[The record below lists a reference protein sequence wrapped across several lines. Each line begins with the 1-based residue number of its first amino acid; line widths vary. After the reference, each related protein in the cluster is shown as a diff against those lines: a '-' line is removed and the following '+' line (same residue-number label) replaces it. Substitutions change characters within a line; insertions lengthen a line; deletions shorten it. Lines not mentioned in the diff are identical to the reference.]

1 MNTIFLQS
9 NSAAGGIGS
18 FLPLIA
24 IVAVMYFFFIR
35 PQMKKQKE
43 ENKFR
48 SQLVKGMR
56 IVTTSGIHGKI
67 LDVDEKTILV
77 ESENS
82 RLRFEKAAVSKDL
95 TIQANPSSNKKNK

>member
-1 MNTIFLQS
+1 MTNLFLQA
-9 NSAAGGIGS
+9 NSAGSISS

-48 SQLVKGMR
+48 TQLVKGMR
-56 IVTTSGIHGKI
+56 IVTTSGIHAKI
-67 LDVDEKTILV
+67 LDVDEKTVLV

-82 RLRFEKAAVSKDL
+82 RLRLERAAISKDL
-95 TIQANPSSNKKNK
+95 TVSVNPIAKK

>member
-1 MNTIFLQS
+1 MTNLFLQA
-9 NSAAGGIGS
+9 NSANGISS

-43 ENKFR
+43 ETKFR

-56 IVTTSGIHGKI
+56 IVTTSGIHAKI
-67 LDVDEKTILV
+67 LDVDEKTVLV

-82 RLRFEKAAVSKDL
+82 RLRLERAAISKDL
-95 TIQANPSSNKKNK
+95 TVTVNPIAKK

>member
-1 MNTIFLQS
+1 MTNLFLQA
-9 NSAAGGIGS
+9 NSAGSISS

-24 IVAVMYFFFIR
+24 IVAVMYFFFIS

-48 SQLVKGMR
+48 TQLVKGMR
-56 IVTTSGIHGKI
+56 IVTTSGIHAKI
-67 LDVDEKTILV
+67 LDVDEKTVLV

-82 RLRFEKAAVSKDL
+82 RLRLERAAISKDL
-95 TIQANPSSNKKNK
+95 TVSVNPIAKK

>member
-1 MNTIFLQS
+1 MTNLFSQA
-9 NSAAGGIGS
+9 NSAGSISS

-43 ENKFR
+43 ETKFR

-56 IVTTSGIHGKI
+56 VVTTSGIHAKI
-67 LDVDEKTILV
+67 LDVDEKTVLV

-82 RLRFEKAAVSKDL
+82 RLRLERAAISKDL
-95 TIQANPSSNKKNK
+95 TVSVNPTSKK

>member
-1 MNTIFLQS
+1 M
-9 NSAAGGIGS
+9 S

-48 SQLVKGMR
+48 SALVKGMKV
-56 IVTTSGIHGKI
+56 VTTSGIHGKI
-67 LDVDEKTILV
+67 LEVEEKTILV
-77 ESENS
+77 ECENC
-82 RLRFEKAAVSKDL
+82 RLRFERSAISKELTAAV
-95 TIQANPSSNKKNK
+95 NPAVAKKK

>member
-1 MNTIFLQS
+1 MGDGSLMNILF
-9 NSAAGGIGS
+9 IGLM
-18 FLPLIA
+18 FF
-24 IVAVMYFFFIR
+24 VFYFFMIR

>member
-1 MNTIFLQS
+1 MTNLFLQA
-9 NSAAGGIGS
+9 NSAGSISS

-43 ENKFR
+43 ETKFR

-56 IVTTSGIHGKI
+56 VVTTSGIHAKI
-67 LDVDEKTILV
+67 LDVDEKTVLV

-82 RLRFEKAAVSKDL
+82 RLRLERAAISKDL
-95 TIQANPSSNKKNK
+95 TVSVNPISKK

>member
-1 MNTIFLQS
+1 MTLSFLQ
-9 NSAAGGIGS
+9 ADPQGGLAS

-48 SQLVKGMR
+48 SALVKGMKV
-56 IVTTSGIHGKI
+56 VTTSGIHGKI
-67 LDVDEKTILV
+67 LEVEEKTILV
-77 ESENS
+77 ECENC
-82 RLRFEKAAVSKDL
+82 RLRFERSAISKELTAAV
-95 TIQANPSSNKKNK
+95 NPAVAKKK